1 MSRLSVPLSALE
13 IFAEAGQTCSFRIA
27 AENLALSTSAVS
39 QAIRK
44 LEDRLDCP
52 LFLRVGNGLKLTL
65 EGEKLLTHVVK
76 GFEEMRAGLQT
87 LTDARDMPVSISSP
101 PGLASQLLPVVVQS
115 LLTSKV
121 RDIRIVAD
129 EAPDFKRYRD
139 FDVAIVY
146 GEPAA
151 QIHDL
156 EPLGPDVFTPVCA
169 PSLKERLKTVGDLA
183 DCALIVNETNAVTWT
198 DWLHLN
204 GVATTNVNWLRF
216 NRASQI
222 IPAALSGFGIALES
236 LRVLAPQLE
245 RGELVRCDLPGT
257 KAIARDL
264 TFLHVTTKPDRVEK
278 VAKVADLIRA
288 ECMTGFDGSRLACS
302 GLSPLR

>member
-1 MSRLSVPLSALE
+1 MTRLSVPLSALE
-13 IFAEAGQTCSFRIA
+13 IFAEAGQTCSFRVA

-39 QAIRK
+39 QAVRK
-44 LEDRLDCP
+44 LEERLACP
-52 LFLRVGNGLKLTL
+52 LFLRIGNGLKLTL
-65 EGEKLLTHVVK
+65 EGEKLLKHVVK
-76 GFEEMRAGLQT
+76 GFEEMRIGLQT
-87 LTDARDMPVSISSP
+87 LTEARDMPISISSP

-115 LLTSKV
+115 LLASKI

-151 QIHDL
+151 KIHDL
-156 EPLGPDVFTPVCA
+156 EPLGPDVFMPVCA
-169 PSLKERLKTVGDLA
+169 PGLKARLQTAADLA

-198 DWLHLN
+198 DWFQLN
-204 GVATTNVNWLRF
+204 GIAAANLNWLRF

-245 RGELVRCDLPGT
+245 SGELVRCNLPGT
-257 KAIARDL
+257 RAIARDL
-264 TFLHVTTKPDRVEK
+264 TFLHVTTRSDRVEK
-278 VAKVADLIRA
+278 VAKVAEVIRT
-288 ECMTGFDGSRLACS
+288 ECMTRADGARQAYT
-302 GLSPLR
+302 GRMA

>member
-1 MSRLSVPLSALE
+1 MSRLNVPLSALE
-13 IFAEAGQTCSFRIA
+13 IFAEAGQSCSFRIA

-39 QAIRK
+39 QAVRK

-52 LFLRVGNGLKLTL
+52 LFLRVGNGLKLTR
-65 EGEKLLTHVVK
+65 EGEKLLAHVVK

-87 LTDARDMPVSISSP
+87 LTDARDMPISISSP
-101 PGLASQLLPVVVQS
+101 PGLASHLLPVVVQS
-115 LLTSKV
+115 LLVSKV

-129 EAPDFKRYRD
+129 ETPDFKRYRD

-151 QIHDL
+151 KIHDL

-169 PSLKERLKTVGDLA
+169 PSLKARLRNMADLA
-183 DCALIVNETNAVTWT
+183 EHPLIANETNAVTWT

-204 GVATTNVNWLRF
+204 GVATTSINWLRF

-222 IPAALSGFGIALES
+222 IPAVLSGFGIALES

-245 RGELVRCDLPGT
+245 RGELVRCDLPGSR
-257 KAIARDL
+257 AIARDL
-264 TFLHVTTKPDRVEK
+264 TFLHVTTRPDRIEK
-278 VAKVADLIRA
+278 VEKVADLIRA
-288 ECMTGFDGSRLACS
+288 ECMTRLDGSRQAH
-302 GLSPLR
+302 PN

>member
-1 MSRLSVPLSALE
+1 MPRLSVPLSALE
-13 IFAEAGQTCSFRIA
+13 IFAEAGQTCSFRVA

-44 LEDRLDCP
+44 LEERLACP
-52 LFLRVGNGLKLTL
+52 LFLRIGNGLQLTL
-65 EGEKLLTHVVK
+65 EGEKLLKHVVK
-76 GFEEMRAGLQT
+76 GFDEMRIGLQT
-87 LTDARDMPVSISSP
+87 LTEARDMPISISSP

-115 LLTSKV
+115 LLASKI

-151 QIHDL
+151 KIHDL
-156 EPLGPDVFTPVCA
+156 EPLGPDVFMPVCA
-169 PSLKERLKTVGDLA
+169 PSLKARLQTAADLA

-198 DWLHLN
+198 DWFQLN
-204 GVATTNVNWLRF
+204 GVATANVNWLRF

-245 RGELVRCDLPGT
+245 SGELVRCNLPGT
-257 KAIARDL
+257 RAIARDL
-264 TFLHVTTKPDRVEK
+264 TFLHVTTRSDRVEK
-278 VAKVADLIRA
+278 VAKVAEVIRT
-288 ECMTGFDGSRLACS
+288 ECMTRADGARQAYS
-302 GLSPLR
+302 GRMD

>member
-13 IFAEAGQTCSFRIA
+13 IFAEAGQTCSFRVA

-44 LEDRLDCP
+44 LEERLACP
-52 LFLRVGNGLKLTL
+52 LFLRIGNGLRLTL
-65 EGEKLLTHVVK
+65 EGEKLLKHVAK
-76 GFEEMRAGLQT
+76 GFDEMRVGLQT
-87 LTDARDMPVSISSP
+87 LTEARDMPISISSP

-115 LLTSKV
+115 LLASKI

-151 QIHDL
+151 KIHDL

-169 PSLKERLKTVGDLA
+169 PGLKARLKTVADLA

-198 DWLHLN
+198 DWLQLN
-204 GVATTNVNWLRF
+204 GIATTNVNWLRF

-245 RGELVRCDLPGT
+245 SGELVRCNLPGT
-257 KAIARDL
+257 KSIARDL
-264 TFLHVTTKPDRVEK
+264 TFLHVTSRTDRIER

-288 ECMTGFDGSRLACS
+288 ECMTNFDGSRQAFA
-302 GLSPLR
+302 G

>member
-44 LEDRLDCP
+44 LEERLASP
-52 LFLRVGNGLKLTL
+52 LFLRIGNGLQLTL
-65 EGEKLLTHVVK
+65 EGEKLLKHVVK
-76 GFEEMRAGLQT
+76 GFDEMRVGLQT
-87 LTDARDMPVSISSP
+87 LTEARDMPISISSP

-115 LLTSKV
+115 LLASKI

-151 QIHDL
+151 KIHDL
-156 EPLGPDVFTPVCA
+156 EPLGPDIFTPVCA
-169 PSLKERLKTVGDLA
+169 PSLKARLQTVADLA
-183 DCALIVNETNAVTWT
+183 DYALIVNETNAVTWT
-198 DWLHLN
+198 DWLQLN
-204 GVATTNVNWLRF
+204 GIATTNVNWLRF

-222 IPAALSGFGIALES
+222 IPAVLSGFGIALES

-245 RGELVRCDLPGT
+245 SGELVRCNLPGT
-257 KAIARDL
+257 KSIARDL
-264 TFLHVTTKPDRVEK
+264 TFLHVTSRTDRIDRVSK
-278 VAKVADLIRA
+278 VAELIRA
-288 ECMTGFDGSRLACS
+288 ECMTNFDGSRQAYA
-302 GLSPLR
+302 GRAP